1 MTDGKDQGGGLNDA
15 ALASATDDRA
25 LSGTGGSEG
34 GGTTAGAGEPSG
46 GDADRAGLPMPEE
59 AAAAAALGPS
69 DGSLADAEAS
79 RGPGGTTMGD
89 ALRGVGRDM
98 GSGTPADRG
107 DLGGGDPKR

>member
-1 MTDGKDQGGGLNDA
+1 MADGNSSGAGLNDA
-15 ALASATDDRA
+15 AIAPATDDRG

-46 GDADRAGLPMPEE
+46 GEADRGAIPVPEE
-59 AAAAAALGPS
+59 AAEPAALGPA
-69 DGSLADAEAS
+69 DGSLADAVAP

-89 ALRGVGRDM
+89 ALRGVGRDV

-107 DLGGGDPKR
+107 ELGGGDPKR